1 MSAYHVRLPKR
12 TAFRI
17 QEGVTTLDELYTK
30 CAEVQDEFSALMQS
44 LSQELGAKLVMR
56 PGLKSRERTIAKAAE
71 SYHNDYSK
79 VLDIL
84 AASLIFDSEEE
95 LYGAVDKLKA
105 KSNFVYFL

>member
-1 MSAYHVRLPKR
+1 M
-12 TAFRI
+12 
-17 QEGVTTLDELYTK
+17 E
-30 CAEVQDEFSALMQS
+30 S